1 MWLNHNK
8 IHGKPEDCSV
18 RFEIRDKDNV
28 ANSVQ
33 NALYP
38 HYSFLVALGQGL
50 VCKGYGF
57 NQLGLIN
64 YLNELIVI

>member
-8 IHGKPEDCSV
+8 ILKKTEDGSV
-18 RFEIRDKDNV
+18 RSEIRDKDSI

-33 NALYP
+33 DSLYP
-38 HYSFLVALGQGL
+38 YDRSHVGLSHGL

-64 YLNELIVI
+64 YLNEPIVI